1 MIYLRYPWV
10 SNMFFDLY
18 SLIIFRNSWPSK
30 VFRWILWRSCIS
42 SMLSRMPVPFT
53 SRRLKKHRFRLSLIS
68 SIRSKKIVPNY
79 TKFILAWSL
88 VPVIFKYK
96 ILAKMSQGK
105 PNRCSKFWRRLASVI
120 WYKERY
126 LDSRSLCS
134 ANVLKAAAMC
144 LNTASW
150 PTFFLKAAIFASSF
164 CWGGGN
170 WSLCCESQDCTLWSD
185 LTSKSSNYWH
195 FCSF

>member
-1 MIYLRYPWV
+1 M
-10 SNMFFDLY
+10 
-18 SLIIFRNSWPSK
+18 
-30 VFRWILWRSCIS
+30 LWKSCIR
-42 SMLSRMPVPFT
+42 SMLSRIPVPFT
-53 SRRLKKHRFRLSLIS
+53 SRRLKKHRLLLSLIS
-68 SIRSKKIVPNY
+68 SRRSKKMPANY

-88 VPVIFKYK
+88 VPVIFKYR

-126 LDSRSLCS
+126 LASRSLGS
-134 ANVLKAAAMC
+134 ANVLKAAAIF
-144 LNTASW
+144 LNIASW

-164 CWGGGN
+164 CCGGGN
-170 WSLCCESQDCTLWSD
+170 WSLCYESQDCTLWSD
-185 LTSKSSNYWH
+185 FTSNSSNYRH